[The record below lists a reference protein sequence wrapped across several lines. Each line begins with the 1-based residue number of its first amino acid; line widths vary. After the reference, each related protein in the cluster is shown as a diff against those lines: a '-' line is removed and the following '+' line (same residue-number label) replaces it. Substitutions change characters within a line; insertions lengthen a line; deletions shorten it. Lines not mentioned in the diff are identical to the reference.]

1 MSMKTAAILYADS
14 MLMGIIK
21 QYIAD
26 YDEELVKWEKSVK
39 PCSISLPTLTML
51 AKRIELNEI

>member
-1 MSMKTAAILYADS
+1 MFTKTAATLYADN

-26 YDEELVKWEKSVK
+26 YDEELVKWEVSET
-39 PCSISLPTLTML
+39 CSILLPTLTMS
-51 AKRIELNEI
+51 AKRS

>member
-1 MSMKTAAILYADS
+1 MLVRDNGKQGLMKYVYENGYYRLYADN

-26 YDEELVKWEKSVK
+26 YDEEYVKMGKVS
-39 PCSISLPTLTML
+39 
-51 AKRIELNEI
+51 